1 MAVGE
6 VEDPGM
12 CKVKFLCSHGGKILP
27 SPGDGKLKYI
37 GGETRLVVVPH
48 NINFAELMTKL
59 GGIFGGDTVL
69 KYQLIPE
76 DLDALVSVTN
86 DDDLRYMLDEYDRH
100 SGASGNQEIPKVRAF
115 LFPSDPTVI
124 KRQISP
130 NNTNDS
136 YAIEQRY
143 IDAINGIVHSSSA
156 YVTRPCFSISSSCG
170 SSPRSTGPDIFPSE
184 TISHDI
190 YVSPE
195 LRRGMHKVHSS
206 PSDLCNLSR
215 QRQNQHQQQHQ
226 HQRPHPPPPPHPPH
240 PNPQH
245 HRHFIEPSKG
255 RSHHHQHYYSEQQP
269 HSHRHHYQQHHLDF
283 EEQHPHSHHHRHHHQ
298 HPVEQQCHQP
308 QMISR
313 FHGQCNGGMSGQF
326 QSTMSVGRTEISRP
340 QMVGH
345 SKTRYSSPSRGQNV
359 GCIGCG
365 HVKECRICRNGG
377 F

>member
-1 MAVGE
+1 MAVEE
-6 VEDPGM
+6 VEDTGM

-27 SPGDGKLKYI
+27 RPADGKLKYI
-37 GGETRLVVVPH
+37 GGETRLVVVPR
-48 NINFAELMTKL
+48 NINFAELMAKL
-59 GGIFGGDTVL
+59 AGIFGGDTVL

-100 SGASGNQEIPKVRAF
+100 SRASESNEIPKLRAF

-124 KRQISP
+124 KSQIFPS
-130 NNTNDS
+130 NTSES

-143 IDAINGIVHSSSA
+143 IDAINGVVHSS
-156 YVTRPCFSISSSCG
+156 TNRIRPCFSISSSCG
-170 SSPRSTGPDIFPSE
+170 SSPRSTGPDVFPSE

-190 YVSPE
+190 FVSTG
-195 LRRGMHKVHSS
+195 LRRNMHRVHSS

-215 QRQNQHQQQHQ
+215 QHTNQQQHQ
-226 HQRPHPPPPPHPPH
+226 HQHPHPHPPH

-245 HRHFIEPSKG
+245 HRYFIEPPKG
-255 RSHHHQHYYSEQQP
+255 RSHHHQHYPSEQQP
-269 HSHRHHYQQHHLDF
+269 FRSHRHHYQQHSPPDV
-283 EEQHPHSHHHRHHHQ
+283 EEQHPHSNHHEHHHRHSI
-298 HPVEQQCHQP
+298 EQQCHQP
-308 QMISR
+308 HMTSR

-326 QSTMSVGRTEISRP
+326 LSTMSTGRSEISRP
-340 QMVGH
+340 QIGH
-345 SKTRYSSPSRGQNV
+345 SKTRYYSPGGVQNV

-365 HVKECRICRNGG
+365 HVKECRICRNGRG

>member
-1 MAVGE
+1 MAVEE
-6 VEDPGM
+6 VEDTGM

-27 SPGDGKLKYI
+27 RPADGKLKYI
-37 GGETRLVVVPH
+37 GGETRLVVVPR

-59 GGIFGGDTVL
+59 AGIFGGDTVL

-100 SGASGNQEIPKVRAF
+100 SRASESNEIPKLRAF

-124 KRQISP
+124 KSQIFP
-130 NNTNDS
+130 TNES

-143 IDAINGIVHSSSA
+143 IDAINGVVHSSSTNR
-156 YVTRPCFSISSSCG
+156 VRPCFSISSSCG
-170 SSPRSTGPDIFPSE
+170 SSPRSTGPDVFPSE

-190 YVSPE
+190 FVSTG
-195 LRRGMHKVHSS
+195 LRRDMHRVHSS

-215 QRQNQHQQQHQ
+215 QHTDQQQQQHQ
-226 HQRPHPPPPPHPPH
+226 HQHPHPPPPH

-245 HRHFIEPSKG
+245 HRHFIEPPKG
-255 RSHHHQHYYSEQQP
+255 RSHHHQHYSSEQQP
-269 HSHRHHYQQHHLDF
+269 FHSHRHHYQQHPPPDL
-283 EEQHPHSHHHRHHHQ
+283 EEQHPHSNHHQ
-298 HPVEQQCHQP
+298 HQHRHSIEQQCHQP
-308 QMISR
+308 HMTSR

-326 QSTMSVGRTEISRP
+326 LSSMSTGRSEISRP
-340 QMVGH
+340 QIGH
-345 SKTRYSSPSRGQNV
+345 SKTRYYSPGRVQNA

-365 HVKECRICRNGG
+365 HVKECRICRNGRG